1 MSTSR
6 MLWYNKSCNTYTDT
20 VKRLFIKTRRNYGS
34 TNSGEQPGAGHCSEN
49 ISPIKK
55 KKKKKGLI
63 IFLVVL
69 LIAAAAG
76 AGCYFMERQKPVST
90 VKSFLEHVR
99 TMNFE
104 GMKSLL
110 QSNDMSAL
118 DNADIT
124 NEAYHA
130 FFQGVNQKMTCG
142 GPKKQISALPME
154 LPLSQQKSNTLTVL
168 IFTRKPLPNF

>member
-34 TNSGEQPGAGHCSEN
+34 TNSGEQPGAGHCFRKHLSHQKEKRRKN
-49 ISPIKK
+49 
-55 KKKKKGLI
+55 GLI

-130 FFQGVNQKMTCG
+130 FFQGVNQKTD
-142 GPKKQISALPME
+142 L
-154 LPLSQQKSNTLTVL
+154 
-168 IFTRKPLPNF
+168 

>member
-1 MSTSR
+1 MDQQTQESSQ
-6 MLWYNKSCNTYTDT
+6 
-20 VKRLFIKTRRNYGS
+20 
-34 TNSGEQPGAGHCSEN
+34 EQVTASEN

-130 FFQGVNQKMTCG
+130 FFQGVNQKMTYEI
-142 GPKKQISALPME
+142 K
-154 LPLSQQKSNTLTVL
+154 
-168 IFTRKPLPNF
+168 

>member
-1 MSTSR
+1 
-6 MLWYNKSCNTYTDT
+6 MLWYNKLCNTYTDT

-34 TNSGEQPGAGHCSEN
+34 TNSGEQPGADHCFRKHLSHQKE
-49 ISPIKK
+49 KEE
-55 KKKKKGLI
+55 KGLI

-69 LIAAAAG
+69 LVAAAAG

-130 FFQGVNQKMTCG
+130 FFQGVNQKMTYEI
-142 GPKKQISALPME
+142 KKQISALPTE
-154 LPLSQQKSNTLTVL
+154 LPLSLQSSNTLTVL
-168 IFTRKPLPNF
+168 TFTRKPFPNF